1 MYRYKMKVILTES
14 QYKRLLKENFD
25 QKISSSLSRMHEFS
39 KKVVSDASMQ
49 LRFDFRF
56 LVTYGAG
63 IGAILQ
69 SVFEYL
75 EGNFSGLD
83 DTQIAGLAVMAVGVV
98 FYENKDLRKPESIIN
113 SLGLDKELE
122 SAVSFTDKLKLKFSH
137 LLKLLGMS
145 THRVSNI
152 VSYSF
157 LIPILSI
164 VIEIVTKHG
173 VDSTQ
178 FETLLESLMTSG
190 VIAIGGVA
198 LRDMLVRAAE
208 MIEKKGVNQN

>member
-1 MYRYKMKVILTES
+1 MKVVLTEE
-14 QYKRLLKENFD
+14 QYRRILKEGYNE
-25 QKISSSLSRMHEFS
+25 KIGSRLMKLHDFS
-39 KKVVSDASMQ
+39 KKVVSDAAHQ
-49 LRFDFRF
+49 LKFDFRF
-56 LVTYGAG
+56 LISYGAG

-75 EGNFSGLD
+75 DGNFNGLD
-83 DTQIAGLAVMAVGVV
+83 DTQIAGLAVMAVGVI
-98 FYENKDLRKPESIIN
+98 FFENKDLKSALSKVN
-113 SLGLDKELE
+113 DMGLTDELDQ
-122 SAVSFTDKLKLKFSH
+122 AVAYTDKLKSKFSY

-145 THRVSNI
+145 IHRVSNI

-178 FETLLESLMTSG
+178 FQMLIESLLTSG
-190 VIAIGGVA
+190 LIAVEGVA
-198 LRDMLVRAAE
+198 LRDVLIKAGE
-208 MIEKKGVNQN
+208 MIEEKQLNQN

>member
-1 MYRYKMKVILTES
+1 MKVVLTEE
-14 QYKRLLKENFD
+14 QYRRILKEDYND
-25 QKISSSLSRMHEFS
+25 KISSSLMKLHDFS
-39 KKVVSDASMQ
+39 KKVVSDAARQ
-49 LRFDFRF
+49 LKFDFRF
-56 LVTYGAG
+56 LISYGAG

-75 EGNFSGLD
+75 DGNFNGLD

-98 FYENKDLRKPESIIN
+98 FFENKDLKSALSKVN
-113 SLGLDKELE
+113 DMGLNDELDQ
-122 SAVSFTDKLKLKFSH
+122 AVAYTEKLKSKFSY

-145 THRVSNI
+145 IQRVSNI

-173 VDSTQ
+173 ADSTQ
-178 FETLLESLMTSG
+178 FQMLIESLLTSG
-190 VIAIGGVA
+190 LIAVEGVA
-198 LRDMLVRAAE
+198 LRDVLLKAAE
-208 MIEKKGVNQN
+208 MIENKRLNQN